1 MEGSA
6 GEETDG
12 FGAEGGRGGKGGG
25 EALSE
30 GAVGGMGM
38 GGVGDESAK
47 SLLVSEGGRDG
58 DSGIKGRM
66 LRVRCSSRERR
77 PRTLATRAE

>member
-1 MEGSA
+1 MECSA

-30 GAVGGMGM
+30 GAVGAGMGK
-38 GGVGDESAK
+38 GSVGDELVEG
-47 SLLVSEGGRDG
+47 LLVCEGGG
-58 DSGIKGRM
+58 YGNGG
-66 LRVRCSSRERR
+66 VEG
-77 PRTLATRAE
+77 